1 MLNLKKKTNKSPLN
15 LISIVYFRPISPLV
29 YRSIFT
35 EEYYPSE
42 IFSADGHDGLI
53 VSLRGRTLSHHVINL
68 NQ

>member
-42 IFSADGHDGLI
+42 DFP
-53 VSLRGRTLSHHVINL
+53 RTGTMG
-68 NQ
+68 